1 MNLNMDTQ
9 LSAFSPTIYDTFLK
23 KKGRNEKKRQA
34 YLVHVGKI
42 MLYMEGVINEEILFH
57 FLGT

>member
-42 MLYMEGVINEEILFH
+42 RLYMEGGIN
-57 FLGT
+57 